1 MRVKDVMSEPV
12 ISVSPDASIWE
23 AVRLMLQ
30 HKISGLPVVDKSG
43 NVVGIVTEGDFLR
56 RVETGT
62 VRRRP
67 RWIELLIGP
76 GKLAQEYVRA
86 SARKVSE
93 VMTTEIHSISEDAPL
108 DVAVSLMERHR
119 VKRLPVLRGGQLVGM
134 LTRANL
140 LRALARTAKLF
151 SPTSTDD
158 VKIRRQLLEH
168 LGQQQWAPT
177 EAIEI
182 AVNNGVVTISGVI
195 TDERERQALCTAA
208 ENIPG
213 VKKVEDRLAW
223 VVPGTGIIGEPAV
236 VLGPSEQR

>member
-76 GKLAQEYVRA
+76 GKLA
-86 SARKVSE
+86 
-93 VMTTEIHSISEDAPL
+93 
-108 DVAVSLMERHR
+108 
-119 VKRLPVLRGGQLVGM
+119 
-134 LTRANL
+134 
-140 LRALARTAKLF
+140 
-151 SPTSTDD
+151 
-158 VKIRRQLLEH
+158 
-168 LGQQQWAPT
+168 
-177 EAIEI
+177 
-182 AVNNGVVTISGVI
+182 
-195 TDERERQALCTAA
+195 
-208 ENIPG
+208 
-213 VKKVEDRLAW
+213 
-223 VVPGTGIIGEPAV
+223 
-236 VLGPSEQR
+236 